1 MALHRR
7 TLNRVATTSVASRIL
22 ARGVGIGF
30 ALYGAGA
37 GIAFVMQLC
46 LARWL
51 GATAYGTYTYV
62 IAWSGLLAIAAGM
75 GFPMLVLRVLPDY
88 SIREDWA
95 RVRGMLATS
104 LVGTVL
110 IGALIAL
117 AGITMVVSLGRHGNG
132 SVADSVMGFVMVPL
146 LAVMALQQET
156 VRSFRRI
163 ALAYAPSLL
172 LRPSLVILG
181 AACVLAFGHQLDST
195 MALALTITAT
205 VFAIGVQ
212 AWRFR
217 RVLGPTVLSVRAVYE
232 RRNWMRAALPLL
244 LVSGFIVIIEQ
255 TDIVMVGAIV
265 GDHAAGL
272 YGAAAKT
279 ASLVGLI
286 LIAVNAIGAP
296 MFSVLLAQNRR
307 DDLQQL
313 ASAIAAWAFWPSC
326 LLSIILA
333 ACAPLILSV
342 FGPAFASAEWQLR
355 VLLIGQI
362 VNAAAGSVGWLMLLS
377 ARQNVAARVYGWVAL
392 IHVVLLA
399 VMTPL
404 FGALGTAAAT
414 TLTMSLWNVWLHAA
428 VVRDLNIHPSI
439 IFNLRSARA
448 DGASRRLMPPLG

>member
-7 TLNRVATTSVASRIL
+7 TLNRVATTSVGSRIL

-30 ALYGAGA
+30 ALYAAGA

-95 RVRGMLATS
+95 RVRGVLATS

-110 IGALIAL
+110 IGVLIAVL
-117 AGITMVVSLGRHGNG
+117 GIALVLSLGRQRNA
-132 SVADSVMGFVMVPL
+132 SVPDSVMGFVMVPL
-146 LAVMALQQET
+146 LALMALQQEM

-163 ALAYAPSLL
+163 GLAYTPPLL
-172 LRPSLVILG
+172 LRPSLVIVG
-181 AACVLAFGHQLDST
+181 AACVLAFGHRLDTS
-195 MALALTITAT
+195 MALALTTAAT
-205 VFAIGVQ
+205 VFVIGLQ

-217 RVLGPTVLSVRAVYE
+217 RALGPIVLSARSVYE
-232 RRNWMRAALPLL
+232 RRIWIKAALPLL
-244 LVSGFIVIIEQ
+244 LVSGFVVILQ
-255 TDIVMVGAIV
+255 QADIVMVGAIL
-265 GDHAAGL
+265 GDRAAGL

-296 MFSVLLAQNRR
+296 TLSVLFAQDRHK
-307 DDLQQL
+307 DLQEL

-333 ACAPLILSV
+333 TCAPLVLTT
-342 FGPAFASAEWQLR
+342 FGPAFASAEWPLR
-355 VLLIGQI
+355 VLLVGQI

-377 ARQNVAARVYGWVAL
+377 GRQNVAAWVYGWVAL

-399 VMTPL
+399 VVIPV
-404 FGALGTAAAT
+404 FGTVGAAAAT
-414 TLTMSLWNVWLHAA
+414 TLTMSLWNVWLHSA

-439 IFNLRSARA
+439 IFSVRSARA
-448 DGASRRLMPPLG
+448 AGTIRRLMPPLG